1 MKENLKR
8 IFTGCLTIP
17 NLLSVIRIILIPV
30 FGVLFYDGHV
40 LASVIVL
47 FISGLTD
54 LFDGKIARRFNQVS
68 ELGKMLDPIADKLT
82 QMTIAVVLFLEFNK
96 STNPT
101 MKWFKWVFL
110 FFIVKELLMV
120 LVGAVMVAKG
130 LRPSAAVIWGKA
142 ATMAFYC
149 VMVLV
154 IAFGPEVG
162 ALKSFYTMPDTLMII
177 LVIISA
183 ILTFA
188 ALLSYIPDT
197 IKQFKQKNKNEEQAQ
212 KEEK

>member
-1 MKENLKR
+1 MIENIKK
-8 IFTGCLTIP
+8 IFAGSLTIP

-30 FGVLFYDGHV
+30 FGVLFYNGHV

-47 FISGLTD
+47 FVSGLTD
-54 LFDGKIARRFNQVS
+54 FFDGKIARKFNQIS

-101 MKWFKWVFL
+101 MQWFKWVFL
-110 FFIVKELLMV
+110 FFIAKELLMV
-120 LVGAVMVAKG
+120 LVGMVMVALG
-130 LRPSAAVIWGKA
+130 LKPSAAVIWGKL
-142 ATMAFYC
+142 ATAAFYF
-149 VMVLV
+149 VMILV
-154 IAFGPEVG
+154 VGFGPEVG
-162 ALKSFYTMPDTLMII
+162 ALRNIFTLPDTLMIV

-183 ILTFA
+183 ILTFV
-188 ALLSYIPDT
+188 ALLSYIPGT
-197 IKQFKQKNKNEEQAQ
+197 LTQFKKKKQNEEQAQ

>member
-1 MKENLKR
+1 MKENLKK
-8 IFTGCLTIP
+8 IFTGCLTVP
-17 NLLSVIRIILIPV
+17 NLLSVIRIILIPI
-30 FGVLFYDGHV
+30 FGVLFYNDHV

-47 FISGLTD
+47 GVSGLTD
-54 LFDGKIARRFNQVS
+54 LFDGKIARKFNQVS

-96 STNPT
+96 SVNPT

-110 FFIVKELLMV
+110 FFIAKELFMV
-120 LVGAVMVAKG
+120 VVGGIMVTKG
-130 LRPSAAVIWGKA
+130 LRPSAAVMWGKV
-142 ATMAFYC
+142 ATTAFYA
-149 VMVLV
+149 VMILV

-162 ALKSFYTMPDTLMII
+162 ALRNYFTLPDPVMIV

-183 ILTFA
+183 LLTLA
-188 ALLSYIPDT
+188 ALLSYVPNT
-197 IKQFKQKNKNEEQAQ
+197 VEQFGLKNKNQQEK

>member
-1 MKENLKR
+1 MKENIKR
-8 IFTGCLTIP
+8 IFTGCLTVP
-17 NLLSVIRIILIPV
+17 NLLSVIRIILIPI
-30 FGVLFYDGHV
+30 FGVLFYQGHV

-47 FISGLTD
+47 FFSGLTD
-54 LFDGKIARRFNQVS
+54 FLDGKIARKFNQIS

-82 QMTIAVVLFLEFNK
+82 QITIAVVLFLEFNK
-96 STNPT
+96 STDPT

-110 FFIVKELLMV
+110 FFIAKELFMV
-120 LVGAVMVAKG
+120 IIGAIMIALG
-130 LRPSAAVIWGKA
+130 LRPSAAVMWGKV
-142 ATMAFYC
+142 ATAAFYL

-162 ALKSFYTMPDTLMII
+162 ALRNYFTLPDPLMIA

-183 ILTFA
+183 LLTLA
-188 ALLSYIPDT
+188 ALLSYVPNT
-197 IKQFKQKNKNEEQAQ
+197 VEQFKLKKQNEKQAQ